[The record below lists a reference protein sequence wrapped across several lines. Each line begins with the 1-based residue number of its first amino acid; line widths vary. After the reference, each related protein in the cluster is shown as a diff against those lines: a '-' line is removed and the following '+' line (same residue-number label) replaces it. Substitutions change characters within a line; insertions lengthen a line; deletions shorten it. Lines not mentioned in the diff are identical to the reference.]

1 MLFPSGSGFRR
12 PPTRYVAPVCTTLR
26 LLALKR
32 LEPTLVHHSIDY
44 IGIFEFSFSC
54 LHFHYLVLLI
64 TIIFHHF
71 SKAEDT
77 GDKLIEKNT
86 NPEWNEEFILCSSD
100 FTGMH
105 SLPYHL
111 SLPFLVLLSLCVYEY

>member
-32 LEPTLVHHSIDY
+32 LEPTLVHHSIDS
-44 IGIFEFSFSC
+44 IGIFEFSSSC
-54 LHFHYLVLLI
+54 LHFHYLLVLLI

-71 SKAEDT
+71 TKVEDI
-77 GDKLIEKNT
+77 GDKLIKKNT
-86 NPEWNEEFILCSSD
+86 NP
-100 FTGMH
+100 
-105 SLPYHL
+105 
-111 SLPFLVLLSLCVYEY
+111 

>member
-1 MLFPSGSGFRR
+1 MLFPTGSGFRR
-12 PPTRYVAPVCTTLR
+12 PPTRYVAPVCTTLL

-32 LEPTLVHHSIDY
+32 LEPTLVHHSIDS

-54 LHFHYLVLLI
+54 LHFHYLVLVI

-71 SKAEDT
+71 TKVEDT
-77 GDKLIEKNT
+77 GDKLIKKKT

-100 FTGMH
+100 FTGMFH
-105 SLPYHL
+105 IIS
-111 SLPFLVLLSLCVYEY
+111 PFLS